1 MKKEL
6 DYALDLAALALLL
19 LFFLVVLAQFF
30 VAMLRGG
37 ELLVAVNDFKEMW
50 LEAVVLP
57 LVLVF
62 LVWRL
67 DVIRRK
73 IKS

>member
-6 DYALDLAALALLL
+6 DYALDLAALTLLL
-19 LFFLVVLAQFF
+19 LFFLLVLAQFF
-30 VAMLRGG
+30 AAMFSGG
-37 ELLVAVNDFKEMW
+37 ELLVAVNNFKEMW

-67 DVIRRK
+67 NVIRRK